1 MRRTL
6 GSFGCVQFVRY
17 GLAASTSVCC
27 KRSACSR
34 LTAFGHSGAC
44 SIRRELRQ
52 GHDLVACRFWGVLT
66 CIVHNCTRTRDC
78 CTAVLPQAEKLV
90 LSEGS
95 KLALVGFESSYNQ
108 GVYGLVA
115 NLGSLVVRLLFTPI
129 EEAAF
134 TAFSRCGFTPS
145 HTSCL

>member
-1 MRRTL
+1 M
-6 GSFGCVQFVRY
+6 
-17 GLAASTSVCC
+17 
-27 KRSACSR
+27 
-34 LTAFGHSGAC
+34 
-44 SIRRELRQ
+44 
-52 GHDLVACRFWGVLT
+52 
-66 CIVHNCTRTRDC
+66 
-78 CTAVLPQAEKLV
+78 EKLV

-134 TAFSRCGFTPS
+134 TAFSR
-145 HTSCL
+145 

>member
-1 MRRTL
+1 M
-6 GSFGCVQFVRY
+6 
-17 GLAASTSVCC
+17 
-27 KRSACSR
+27 
-34 LTAFGHSGAC
+34 
-44 SIRRELRQ
+44 
-52 GHDLVACRFWGVLT
+52 
-66 CIVHNCTRTRDC
+66 
-78 CTAVLPQAEKLV
+78 

-134 TAFSRCGFTPS
+134 TAFSRCVPVIS
-145 HTSCL
+145 VDI